1 MGQPSTDAISTK
13 AVAGRCGDRRPRLA
27 TKHHKSPG
35 QAWGISNPA
44 SLVRRVV
51 QVFRLDRTTSGGPCY
66 DRCLQIRKRRIS
78 VTKPVCVM
86 PHAMHERKVET
97 AEFALIIPFV
107 AKIENPTGLQG
118 TT

>member
-1 MGQPSTDAISTK
+1 MSTDAISTK
-13 AVAGRCGDRRPRLA
+13 AVAGRSGDRRPRLA
-27 TKHHKSPG
+27 IKHNESPG

-44 SLVRRVV
+44 SLVRRFV

-78 VTKPVCVM
+78 VTKPVGVM

-97 AEFALIIPFV
+97 AEFALVIPFV
-107 AKIENPTGLQG
+107 AKVENATGLQG